1 MKNKNNQIELIIRRN
16 KKHKNMKRIF
26 YLVIAIS
33 LITMTACTKKEN
45 KATTK
50 DEVVKVKIEP
60 ANLQEIDQI
69 YDYTTTVDAAVKN
82 YITSAGGTRIEKIW
96 VEVGQRVGKGQKLV
110 TMENTN
116 LATAKAQQANLK
128 NEVERMEALYKS
140 GGISKQQLDQ
150 IKTQYDVSKRNI
162 ENLETNITLT
172 SPISGVITLRN
183 FDNGDVSGSQP
194 ILQVMQISPVKL
206 KFNINETFYNLVK
219 LGTPVKAKVDVFGD
233 EEFSGKISLIAP
245 TIDPATRTFM
255 VEAQFTNSNQKL
267 RPGMFGRV
275 EINLG
280 RANKVIVSDK
290 AIVKQSGT
298 NNKYVYIEKG
308 GVVTYRQVQLGRRL
322 DDKYEILTGVNVGEN
337 VVVTGQSRLLDG
349 KKVIVVK

>member
-1 MKNKNNQIELIIRRN
+1 
-16 KKHKNMKRIF
+16 MKRIV
-26 YLVIAIS
+26 YLVMAVS
-33 LITMTACTKKEN
+33 LIAMAACSKKTEKTAS
-45 KATTK
+45 K
-50 DEVVKVKIEP
+50 DEAVQVKIET
-60 ANLQEIDQI
+60 ASMQEIDQI

-96 VEVGQRVGKGQKLV
+96 VEVGQKVRKGQKLV

-128 NEVERMEALYKS
+128 TEVERMEALYKS

-162 ENLETNITLT
+162 ENLESNITLT

-206 KFNINETFYNLVK
+206 KFNINETFYSKIK
-219 LGTPVKAKVDVFGD
+219 LGMGIKAKVEVFGD

-245 TIDPATRTFM
+245 TIDPTTRTFM
-255 VEAQFTNSNQKL
+255 VEAQFTNGNQKL

-275 EINLG
+275 ELNLG
-280 RANKVIVSDK
+280 KAEKVIVSDK
-290 AIVKQSGT
+290 AIVKQNGT
-298 NNKYVYIEKG
+298 NSKYVYVEKD
-308 GVVTYRQVQLGRRL
+308 GVVSYRLVELGRRMG
-322 DDKYEILTGVNVGEN
+322 DRYELLSGVNNGEN
-337 VVVTGQSRLLDG
+337 VVITGQSRLVDG
-349 KKVIVVK
+349 KKVIIVK

>member
-1 MKNKNNQIELIIRRN
+1 
-16 KKHKNMKRIF
+16 MKRIV
-26 YLVIAIS
+26 YLVMAVSLIAI
-33 LITMTACTKKEN
+33 TACSKKTDKTASKN
-45 KATTK
+45 
-50 DEVVKVKIEP
+50 EVVQVKIEK
-60 ANLQEIDQI
+60 ASMQEIDQI

-96 VEVGQRVGKGQKLV
+96 VEVGQKVRKGQKLV

-128 NEVERMEALYKS
+128 TEVERMEALYKS

-162 ENLETNITLT
+162 ENLESNITLT

-206 KFNINETFYNLVK
+206 KFNINETFYSKIK
-219 LGTPVKAKVDVFGD
+219 LGMGIKAKVEVFGD

-245 TIDPATRTFM
+245 TIDPTTRTFM
-255 VEAQFTNSNQKL
+255 VEAQFTNGNQKL

-275 EINLG
+275 ELNLG
-280 RANKVIVSDK
+280 KAEKVIVSDK
-290 AIVKQSGT
+290 AIVKQNGT
-298 NNKYVYIEKG
+298 NSKYVYVEKD
-308 GVVTYRQVQLGRRL
+308 GVVSYRLVELGRRMG
-322 DDKYEILTGVNVGEN
+322 DRYELLSGVNNGEN
-337 VVVTGQSRLLDG
+337 VVITGQSRLVDG
-349 KKVIVVK
+349 KKVIIVK

>member
-1 MKNKNNQIELIIRRN
+1 
-16 KKHKNMKRIF
+16 MKRIF
-26 YLVIAIS
+26 YLVMAIS
-33 LITMTACTKKEN
+33 LITMTACTKKDN

-60 ANLQEIDQI
+60 AISQEIDQI
-69 YDYTTTVDAAVKN
+69 YEYTTTVDAAVKN

-116 LATAKAQQANLK
+116 LATAKAQQANLR
-128 NEVERMEALYKS
+128 NEVDRMEALYKS
-140 GGISKQQLDQ
+140 VVFLNTTWP

-162 ENLETNITLT
+162 ENLESNITLT

-183 FDNGDVSGSQP
+183 FDNGDVSGAQP

-206 KFNINETFYNLVK
+206 KFNINETFYNMVK
-219 LGTPVKAKVDVFGD
+219 LGLGVKAKVDVFGD

-255 VEAQFTNSNQKL
+255 VEAQFTNGNQKL

-298 NNKYVYIEKG
+298 NNKFVYIEKG
-308 GVVTYRQVQLGRRL
+308 GVVIYRQVQLGRRL